1 MSSLALL
8 RAQLATVVAPER
20 PAAPGL
26 PTGVPAL
33 DALLLAGGLPRGRLT
48 ELVGAAGSGR
58 TTVLRRLVAATITQ
72 GASVAIVDAGRTL
85 DARDWAPGALMRVIP
100 ASQVRAG
107 GAAAWGVAHDAT
119 RLIVVRPTEAA
130 RGAWCADVLIRSGAF
145 ALVVLDGAPVVSRA
159 IAVRLM
165 GLAREREA
173 AFVVSG
179 APGQATHLGGAVRLR
194 VERVRA
200 DVLHARRGASR
211 STWPHLGALA
221 RERLARTGPAPP
233 LLRLAHIDPPGA
245 PSPPGVAQRPMVVRV
260 EKGGRLESVEVDR
273 AIRVARRLC
282 AHPEVP
288 DRRAVATGSARGAR
302 GGRLAAGAR
311 ARRCGEAQLND
322 GTFAPTAGC

>member
-8 RAQLATVVAPER
+8 RQQLATVVAPER

-26 PTGVPAL
+26 STGVPAL

-48 ELVGAAGSGR
+48 ELVGTTGSGR
-58 TTVLRRLVAATITQ
+58 TTVLRRLVATTVAQ
-72 GASVAIVDAGRTL
+72 GAAVAIVDAARTL
-85 DARDWAPGALMRVIP
+85 DPRDWEMGVLTRVVP
-100 ASQVRAG
+100 AAQLRTG
-107 GAAAWGVAHDAT
+107 GAAAWGAAHDPS
-119 RLIVVRPTEAA
+119 RLVVVRPADAA
-130 RGAWCADVLIRSGAF
+130 RGAWCADVLLRSGAF
-145 ALVVLDGAPVVSRA
+145 ALVVLDGAPAVSRA
-159 IAVRLM
+159 VAVRLM

-179 APGQATHLGGAVRLR
+179 APGQGTHLGGAVRLR

-200 DVLHARRGASR
+200 EVLMARRSASR
-211 STWPHLGALA
+211 PAWPLLNAPG

-233 LLRLAHIDPPGA
+233 ALRLASVPVNA
-245 PSPPGVAQRPMVVRV
+245 PPGVVARPVVVRV
-260 EKGGRLESVEVDR
+260 EKGGRLDSVEVDR

-288 DRRAVATGSARGAR
+288 DRRAVATGAARGAR
-302 GGRLAAGAR
+302 GGRLATGAR

-322 GTFAPTAGC
+322 GTFAPATSCP

>member
-58 TTVLRRLVAATITQ
+58 TTVLRRLVAATIAQ
-72 GASVAIVDAGRTL
+72 GASVAIVDAARTL
-85 DARDWAPGALMRVIP
+85 DPRDWVDGALTRVIP
-100 ASQVRAG
+100 AAQVRAG
-107 GAAAWGVAHDAT
+107 GAAAWGVAHDT
-119 RLIVVRPTEAA
+119 SRLIVVRPSDAA
-130 RGAWCADVLIRSGAF
+130 RGAWCADVLLRSGAF
-145 ALVVLDGAPVVSRA
+145 ALVVLDGAPAVSRA

-194 VERVRA
+194 VERVNA
-200 DVLHARRGASR
+200 DVLAGRRGASR
-211 STWPHLGALA
+211 SAWPHLGSLA

-233 LLRLAHIDPPGA
+233 LLRLAPMDVPGA
-245 PSPPGVAQRPMVVRV
+245 SPPGEVPRPVVIRV

-288 DRRAVATGSARGAR
+288 DRRAVATGAARGAR
-302 GGRLAAGAR
+302 RGRVAAGAR
-311 ARRCGEAQLND
+311 ARRCGEARLND
-322 GTFAPTAGC
+322 GTFAPAASC